1 MIYRIRELRDMTGL
15 SQKDFS
21 LKYNIPLSTLR
32 KWEQGVSS
40 PPGYV
45 IDMIASAIPECDRSN
60 VLIRGEGDE
69 VYYYNPDRRT
79 VSDRLG
85 NEISISEDI
94 DGVKEQN
101 LKLYLKELFDAFYEI
116 QERFNRDCMYD
127 KKEDVIWSVDK

>member
-1 MIYRIRELRDMTGL
+1 MLGL
-15 SQKDFS
+15 SQREFA
-21 LKYNIPLSTLR
+21 LKYKIPLSTLR

-45 IDMIASAIPECDRSN
+45 IDMIASTMPQNGGNQVI
-60 VLIRGEGDE
+60 IKGEGKNI
-69 VYYYNPDRRT
+69 YYFNPEKRV

-85 NEISISEDI
+85 NEIAISEDI

-101 LKLYLKELFDAFYEI
+101 LKIYLKELFEGFYEL

-127 KKEDVIWSVDK
+127 KEEDVIWSVDE